1 MNIIYELGAALAIA
15 VLLLVSSAEAAI
27 VQSQDQVQR
36 RQGTRGMAGN
46 LGLTDEQKTSLETI
60 RRSESEQ
67 IRAIRSDASLSN
79 EEKRARIREIQQS
92 TRQQSQAV
100 LTPEQQQILSSR
112 GRGDGRRGADP
123 VLTDD
128 QKQSMQTIRQ
138 TEREQIEAVRN
149 NSSLTDEERRSQ
161 IQSIRQNSRQ
171 QTRTILTPEQQ
182 QSIGS
187 RRGGFGGRG
196 GRRGRP

>member
-27 VQSQDQVQR
+27 VQDQAQR
-36 RQGTRGMAGN
+36 RQERRAAAGN
-46 LGLTDEQKTSLETI
+46 LGLTDEQRASLETI

-67 IRAIRSDASLSN
+67 IRTIRSDASLSN
-79 EEKRARIREIQQS
+79 EEKRSRIREIQQS
-92 TRQQSQAV
+92 SRQQSMAV

-112 GRGDGRRGADP
+112 SRGDGRRGAD
-123 VLTDD
+123 LGLSDE
-128 QKQSMQTIRQ
+128 QKQGMKTIRQ

-149 NSSLTDEERRSQ
+149 NSSLTDEERRSR
-161 IQSIRQNSRQ
+161 IQSIRQISRQ
-171 QTRTILTPEQQ
+171 QTRSILTPEQQ

-187 RRGGFGGRG
+187 RRGGFGGRPGG

>member
-27 VQSQDQVQR
+27 VQSPDQVQR
-36 RQGTRGMAGN
+36 RQGPRGMAGN

-67 IRAIRSDASLSN
+67 IRTIRSDASLSN

-123 VLTDD
+123 GLTDD

-171 QTRTILTPEQQ
+171 QTRSILTPEQQ

-187 RRGGFGGRG
+187 RRGGFGG